1 LPAKYYSS
9 AFQMDTG
16 TWDCSASL
24 CIFWIILYFISEQVH
39 VKQTDDSYF
48 YNLHMFPFSFVKYIM
63 IQDIKAVNVV
73 LWPSRQRDSSRE
85 ILEPRHSFP
94 FWHCNTR
101 KLFSRENNDLLSAT
115 TVWYGIVSVQG
126 SRYEKFQTS
135 LRGFIKLRYQF
146 PCVTVIINQRE
157 SKVALFYL

>member
-1 LPAKYYSS
+1 
-9 AFQMDTG
+9 
-16 TWDCSASL
+16 
-24 CIFWIILYFISEQVH
+24 
-39 VKQTDDSYF
+39 
-48 YNLHMFPFSFVKYIM
+48 M

-146 PCVTVIINQRE
+146 PCVTVIINQRDIK
-157 SKVALFYL
+157 SCAVLSLVPSAHLKYFPIKFYGGLEIIVQHNTVYQCYRCWQTG